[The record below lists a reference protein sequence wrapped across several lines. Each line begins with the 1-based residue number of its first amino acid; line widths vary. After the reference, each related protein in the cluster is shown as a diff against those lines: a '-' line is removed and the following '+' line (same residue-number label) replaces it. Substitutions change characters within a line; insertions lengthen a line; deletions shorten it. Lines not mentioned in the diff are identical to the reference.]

1 MKLRQEISYAQWFE
15 TSLGNKLG
23 VTLSQ
28 RKKKMTMG
36 NKHGETLS
44 QTKKMT
50 KYENEIFKMKF
61 LCSK

>member
-1 MKLRQEISYAQWFE
+1 
-15 TSLGNKLG
+15 
-23 VTLSQ
+23 
-28 RKKKMTMG
+28 MG

-61 LCSK
+61 QCSK